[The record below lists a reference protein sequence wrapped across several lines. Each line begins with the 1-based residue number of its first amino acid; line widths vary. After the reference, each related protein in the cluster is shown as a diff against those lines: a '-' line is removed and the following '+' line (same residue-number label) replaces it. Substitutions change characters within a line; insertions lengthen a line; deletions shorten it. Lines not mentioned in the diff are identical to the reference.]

1 MYDVEDAVYGPVP
14 SWRFGRSLGIDP
26 TLPPKKCTLGC
37 VYCQIG
43 PTRNYVDYGSNN
55 ISILESDDLEIIL
68 DKYLQEMDSSEI
80 DIVIFSGSGEPTLN
94 PHLLPLINVVREKIQ
109 NKPVGILSNGTL
121 ISEERVKNALLKLD
135 MVTLKLDTSD
145 QELYNLINHPSKNT
159 PPVKQIID
167 DYKYFREVYGGF
179 MGLEVMVLEYKDRC
193 NISGIYGDDLI
204 DNILTIA
211 PDVVQIEVPY
221 RPTSKGLV
229 LTPSKETI
237 KGFADRLKLKLG
249 EDRVWVY
256 GEHDAMED
264 SKIWRIDNIE
274 ERIIAT
280 LKHRPCT
287 MQDLCLVFSRELVEI
302 KDILLNL
309 IKDSKIETR
318 MYQNILFYHIQS
330 S

>member
-1 MYDVEDAVYGPVP
+1 MNEIEDAVYGPVP

-43 PTRNYVDYGSNN
+43 PTRNYVEYENKN
-55 ISILESDDLEIIL
+55 ISVLESENLEIIL
-68 DKYLQEMDSSEI
+68 DKYLQEMDVHEI
-80 DIVIFSGSGEPTLN
+80 DIIIFSGSGEPTLN
-94 PHLLPLINVVREKIQ
+94 SHLSSLIDIVRDKIH

-121 ISEERVKNALLKLD
+121 IGNKKVKNALLKLD
-135 MVTLKLDTSD
+135 MVTLKLDTSNQD
-145 QELYNLINHPSKNT
+145 LYRLINHPSKNT
-159 PPVKQIID
+159 PPVGLMINN
-167 DYKYFREVYGGF
+167 YTHFRKEYGGF
-179 MGLEVMVLEYKDRC
+179 MGLEVMALEYQNRC
-193 NISGIYGDDLI
+193 NISGSYSDHLI
-204 DNILTIA
+204 DNIVKIS

-229 LTPSKETI
+229 LTPPKDKIQDFT
-237 KGFADRLKLKLG
+237 DRLKRKLG
-249 EDRVWVY
+249 VDNVWVY
-256 GEHDAMED
+256 GEHDAMKD

-287 MQDLCLVFSRELVEI
+287 MQDLCLVFARDLIEI
-302 KDILLNL
+302 KDILSEL
-309 IKDSKIETR
+309 IKNNKIETR
-318 MYQNILFYHIQS
+318 MHQNKLFYELQS